1 VSDLETSRIGAP
13 YIYDISHLRVNSY
26 AVRVEIGLVESVS
39 IKLLYG
45 YAKEKDVEMGIVI
58 CIVTIIEC
66 RNLT

>member
-1 VSDLETSRIGAP
+1 MNLIFVIIFIGRPA
-13 YIYDISHLRVNSY
+13 SFNSC

-45 YAKEKDVEMGIVI
+45 YAKEKNVERGIVI